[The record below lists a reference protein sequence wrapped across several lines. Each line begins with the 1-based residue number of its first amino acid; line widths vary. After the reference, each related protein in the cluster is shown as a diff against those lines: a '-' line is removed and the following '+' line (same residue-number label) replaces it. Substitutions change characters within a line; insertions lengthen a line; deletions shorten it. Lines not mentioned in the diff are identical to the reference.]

1 MALARVLVV
10 EDEFIIAAHIGA
22 LLEDAGIEVV
32 GPAGE
37 LHQAVELAATAEF
50 DAATLDVNIE
60 GAQID
65 NVTGV
70 LAMRGIPF
78 LFVSGYG
85 RDHLPKAYRDRPLI
99 GKPFEDEAFV
109 KAVLDLLA
117 DGETTRSSVD

>member
-1 MALARVLVV
+1 MARVLVV

-22 LLEDAGIEVV
+22 LLEDAGLEVV

-37 LHQAVELAATAEF
+37 LHEAIELARTAQL

-60 GAQID
+60 GAHIEG
-65 NVTGV
+65 VTGL
-70 LAMRGIPF
+70 LAKRGIPF

-85 RDHLPKAYRDRPLI
+85 RDHLPAPYRDRPLV

-109 KAVLDLLA
+109 KAVRDLLA
-117 DGETTRSSVD
+117 EGVSAGHAVD

>member
-1 MALARVLVV
+1 MARVLVV
-10 EDEFIIAAHIGA
+10 EDEFIIAAHIGC

-37 LHQAVELAATAEF
+37 LQQAIELAGTAEL

-60 GAQID
+60 GARVD
-65 NVTGV
+65 DLTGV
-70 LAMRGIPF
+70 LAKRGVPF

-85 RDHLPKAYRDRPLI
+85 RDHLPGPYRDRPLV

-117 DGETTRSSVD
+117 DGASARNPID